1 MTMIHRLTQSWGG
14 LVVVALVFTV
24 VTLLTQATP
33 AVAQPASSQ
42 SAPSQAAPPSPETP
56 QAGQSFSARP
66 DVSQAGQPAVIE
78 DPQVI
83 QFLSTYRL
91 GSGDVLSVRIF
102 GEPEL
107 SSTGMRLTDSGTVFL
122 PTIGE
127 LKVGGLTLGEIEKLV
142 ADRLRGRI
150 LINPRVSVSVD
161 QYRPFFINGMVKSP
175 GAYPY
180 QPGLT
185 VRKATSLSG
194 GLQER
199 ASLRKIFVIRADDPK
214 QSSVRID
221 IDTRIF
227 PGDIV
232 TIEESFF

>member
-1 MTMIHRLTQSWGG
+1 LPAAALLC
-14 LVVVALVFTV
+14 LVAALSSPMPALAQGAVPPGAPAFGAVPDAGMATAPA
-24 VTLLTQATP
+24 QAVEPGP
-33 AVAQPASSQ
+33 AL
-42 SAPSQAAPPSPETP
+42 
-56 QAGQSFSARP
+56 
-66 DVSQAGQPAVIE
+66 D
-78 DPQVI
+78 DPQVS

-91 GSGDVLSVRIF
+91 GSGDVLSVRVF

-107 SSTGMRLTDSGTVFL
+107 SSTGIRLTDSGTVFL

-142 ADRLRGRI
+142 GDRLRGRI
-150 LINPRVSVSVD
+150 LINPRVSVSVE

-185 VRKATSLSG
+185 VRKATSLAG

-199 ASLRKIFVIRADDPK
+199 ASLRKIFVIRADDAK
-214 QSSVRID
+214 QNSVKVD
-221 IDTRIF
+221 IDTRVF
-227 PGDIV
+227 PGDII